1 MLIFAERRCGMLLVD
16 DQDTVEEFTADA
28 ADEAFNRV
36 GPRRP
41 DRCRDDADVDG
52 GEYGVERRG
61 ELGVAVPD
69 EELELVADVVEIHE
83 QVARQLG
90 QPRSGWVSGD
100 AEDVHRA
107 GDVFDDEE
115 RIQPAQG
122 DGVYVEQVA
131 GEDRRLRS

>member
-1 MLIFAERRCGMLLVD
+1 MLLVD

-28 ADEAFNRV
+28 ADEAFGNRV

-69 EELELVADVVEIHE
+69 EEPELVADVVEIHD

-90 QPRSGWVSGD
+90 QPRSGRVSGD
-100 AEDVHRA
+100 AEDVHPA

-122 DGVYVEQVA
+122 DGVNVEQVA
-131 GEDRRLRS
+131 GEDRVRLRS